1 MSLKHSRESKV
12 MSKSDLLLSS
22 LEKFFDVPEHQSQ
35 LHAILSRE
43 TRDTV
48 PSLRKLEWFV
58 TNYSK
63 NQHVSYTAPN
73 GKIFTVHVAYKSSLD
88 GYSKKLFDPFCRT
101 TRIEFQGL
109 VTTVAQLNFIRW
121 CITNGIIE
129 YLKDTAVKQT
139 RPEIEEECTRNKT
152 GTNCTLEQSAM
163 RSSDKM

>member
-1 MSLKHSRESKV
+1 
-12 MSKSDLLLSS
+12 MSKAELLLTS
-22 LEKFFDVPEHQSQ
+22 LVKFFDIPENREK
-35 LHAILSRE
+35 LHAILGRE
-43 TRDTV
+43 ARPPT

-63 NQHVSYTAPN
+63 NKHVSYKAPN

-101 TRIEFQGL
+101 ARIEFQGL

-129 YLKDTAVKQT
+129 YIQEALTDRAMTQIH
-139 RPEIEEECTRNKT
+139 PGIEAECIHSKT
-152 GTNCTLEQSAM
+152 CTN
-163 RSSDKM
+163 